1 VFADSIDDFVTV
13 RYLCASQSCQT
24 LSMII
29 YGSSRGSP
37 TPATNAAA
45 TLMLISTLTA
55 ITVAVLIFRFLTRGQ
70 RTKDQSGVREFV
82 SIEV

>member
-1 VFADSIDDFVTV
+1 VTV

-24 LSMII
+24 LSVII
-29 YGSSRGSP
+29 YGSSRSSP

-55 ITVAVLIFRFLTRGQ
+55 IGVAVVIYRALTRGQ
-70 RTKDQSGVREFV
+70 RTKGESAAREFV